1 MHGGYP
7 WGCLELSPTQERH
20 SGCKAQ
26 THRAGAFIPVSAP
39 PQWCRPSLPP
49 RDETHGKHAHGRARA
64 LGRALT
70 LMLSFSSSERPWAVG
85 IVTVCTAG
93 KRRWVTS
100 AGSCA
105 LHTAQGSCPP
115 GACPSFPAPPQ
126 THPGKTRRPSCRTL
140 PSWPPLLFARW
151 HQERC
156 QLCNSQLTKYRT
168 TLCRVAERYGPLTET
183 PKRTFREAQPSVR
196 TAA

>member
-105 LHTAQGSCPP
+105 LHTAQGSCPR
-115 GACPSFPAPPQ
+115 GA
-126 THPGKTRRPSCRTL
+126 RPSSL
-140 PSWPPLLFARW
+140 HL
-151 HQERC
+151 H
-156 QLCNSQLTKYRT
+156 
-168 TLCRVAERYGPLTET
+168 
-183 PKRTFREAQPSVR
+183 KRTQARLAGLPAGPCPLGLPWFLHVGIKSDANYATVS
-196 TAA
+196 